1 MLVTQVAFD
10 MNSLIDG
17 LRDYLINLKSNSEKK
32 IEADVM
38 PSVMQLNR
46 LKHLLSSRMCEI
58 IYLIQGIT
66 RIFQNELLNEL
77 PKNYEGKGEKSDKVN
92 KTEIGV
98 YQSSSILTSTG
109 YVEEQPRDA
118 SVSLAV
124 NRKLEDEED
133 KLDLSTNQR
142 QSNNLS

>member
-1 MLVTQVAFD
+1 
-10 MNSLIDG
+10 
-17 LRDYLINLKSNSEKK
+17 
-32 IEADVM
+32 M

-77 PKNYEGKGEKSDKVN
+77 PKNYEGKGEKSDKF
-92 KTEIGV
+92 KTETGV

-124 NRKLEDEED
+124 NRKLEDDED

-142 QSNNLS
+142 QTNNLS

>member
-1 MLVTQVAFD
+1 
-10 MNSLIDG
+10 
-17 LRDYLINLKSNSEKK
+17 
-32 IEADVM
+32 
-38 PSVMQLNR
+38 
-46 LKHLLSSRMCEI
+46 
-58 IYLIQGIT
+58 
-66 RIFQNELLNEL
+66 LNEL

-109 YVEEQPRDA
+109 YVEEPRDA

-142 QSNNLS
+142 QTNNLS